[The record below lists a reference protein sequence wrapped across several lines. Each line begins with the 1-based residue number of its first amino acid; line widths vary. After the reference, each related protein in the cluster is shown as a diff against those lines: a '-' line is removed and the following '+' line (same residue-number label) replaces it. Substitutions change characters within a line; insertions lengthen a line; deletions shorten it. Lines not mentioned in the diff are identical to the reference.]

1 MPPTLIG
8 TAATF
13 LALHCIRGH
22 LALWSDIY
30 TKVSSQL
37 PILMLTQY
45 QYNSEGRSVL
55 RVLIFCFMM
64 SQYGGKGI
72 VKYLTLIYII
82 PMHPNLI
89 NPPHLLNYMK

>member
-13 LALHCIRGH
+13 PALHCIRGH

-45 QYNSEGRSVL
+45 QYNSEGRSAL
-55 RVLIFCFMM
+55 RVGQWRFCRAQF
-64 SQYGGKGI
+64 I
-72 VKYLTLIYII
+72 VAL
-82 PMHPNLI
+82 
-89 NPPHLLNYMK
+89 

>member
-1 MPPTLIG
+1 MNYKCKMPPTLIG

-22 LALWSDIY
+22 LAFWSDIY

-45 QYNSEGRSVL
+45 QYNSEGRSAL
-55 RVLIFCFMM
+55 RVGQASVLLE
-64 SQYGGKGI
+64 GG
-72 VKYLTLIYII
+72 
-82 PMHPNLI
+82 N
-89 NPPHLLNYMK
+89 

>member
-13 LALHCIRGH
+13 PALHCIRGH

-45 QYNSEGRSVL
+45 QSPLAQTDMYFVTFGS
-55 RVLIFCFMM
+55 C
-64 SQYGGKGI
+64 
-72 VKYLTLIYII
+72 
-82 PMHPNLI
+82 
-89 NPPHLLNYMK
+89 NPT